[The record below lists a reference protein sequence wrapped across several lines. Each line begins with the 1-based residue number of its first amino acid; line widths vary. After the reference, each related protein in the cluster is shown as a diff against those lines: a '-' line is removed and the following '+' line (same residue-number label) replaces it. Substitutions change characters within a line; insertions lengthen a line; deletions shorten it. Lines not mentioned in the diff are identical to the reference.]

1 LKRDGKAEQR
11 DMSKKNI
18 KDRDDEQN
26 YRFSQTTKD
35 KRLKT
40 ILEERMKTIKF
51 INEVDAALREIPG
64 LALPFCSHTL
74 VSALYHRA

>member
-1 LKRDGKAEQR
+1 MEKQNK

-18 KDRDDEQN
+18 KGRDDEQN

-51 INEVDAALREIPG
+51 ISKVDAALREIPG
-64 LALPFCSHTL
+64 LALPFRSHTL
-74 VSALYHRA
+74 VSALYHRT